1 MNTLKGKIIAVAAV
15 VVIAGAAYATGAG
28 LLFAPQIAKAQP
40 AVLFSPDTVSS
51 VYNKVSPA
59 VVEIDTTQQGAGVFG
74 GSVQGQGSGF
84 VVDSNGN
91 ILTNNHV
98 VEGSSSVTVKLANGQ
113 TVTGK
118 VVGTDSNA
126 DLAVVKVDSAAVNGI
141 TPVSLLTDPSL
152 IKIGEMAIAIGNPY
166 GLDNTV
172 TVGVV
177 SGLNRSVSGST
188 LSGMVQTDAAI
199 NPGNSGGPLLD
210 ASGLVIG
217 INTAIESPTT
227 GARGIGFAVPSSTAN
242 RELTNLIN
250 GQTIVAP
257 WLGISGTSLNA
268 TLAGNLTLSV
278 NQGAYVIGVVAG
290 SPAETAGL
298 KGGNLDTTGTPAAG
312 GDVITAVDGKA
323 VVSMTD
329 LSNYISSKNVGD
341 NVTLSVLRS
350 DNTISVQVTLGARPA
365 NLSSNT
371 QPQPGLQP
379 QIPNPGSPVVPGNP
393 VNPGN
398 PGFRF
403 HRGMP
408 SN

>member
-1 MNTLKGKIIAVAAV
+1 MNTLKGKIIAIAVV
-15 VVIAGAAYATGAG
+15 VVIAAAAYATGAG
-28 LLFAPQIAKAQP
+28 LLFAPQTAKAQTTT
-40 AVLFSPDTVSS
+40 LYNQDTVSTIYS
-51 VYNKVSPA
+51 KVSPA
-59 VVEIDTTQQGAGVFG
+59 VVEIDTTQQSTGLFG

-84 VVDSNGN
+84 VIDNNGN

-98 VEGSSSVTVKLANGQ
+98 VEGSTSVSVKFSNGT

-126 DLAVVKVDSAAVNGI
+126 DLAVVNVGSASVATI
-141 TPVSLLTDPSL
+141 TPVSLADSSL

-177 SGLNRSVSGST
+177 SGLNRSVSGSNLT
-188 LSGMVQTDAAI
+188 GMVQTDASI

-210 ASGLVIG
+210 ANGLVIG

-227 GARGIGFAVPSSTAN
+227 GARGIGFAVPSNTASKD
-242 RELTNLIN
+242 LSNLIA
-250 GQTIVAP
+250 GKTITAP
-257 WLGISGTSLNA
+257 WLGISGTSVNA
-268 TLAGNLTLSV
+268 TLATSLKLSV
-278 NQGAYVIGVVAG
+278 NQGAYVITVVGG
-290 SPAETAGL
+290 SPAAAAGL
-298 KGGNLDTTGTPAAG
+298 IGGNLDSSGNPAVG

-323 VVSMTD
+323 VNSMTD
-329 LSNYISSKNVGD
+329 LSSYISSKNVAD
-341 NVTLSVLRS
+341 NVTLSVLRNG
-350 DNTISVQVTLGARPA
+350 NTISVQVTLGARPA
-365 NLSSNT
+365 NFSLNT

-379 QIPNPGSPVVPGNP
+379 QVPNPGSPFNPGT
-393 VNPGN
+393 PGN